1 MHKKKIAAVTMA
13 MILSNYSAGTMQVL
27 ANEVSNNLQ
36 LEKSNEEEASK
47 AVVSKFD
54 LHNIDKLDDYN
65 KEFKIDN
72 SKIKSISN
80 NGGNYGSYTIDKAI
94 DEDFSTFWE
103 TGKENSADFTSE
115 VVITFNEI
123 E

>member
-54 LHNIDKLDDYN
+54 LHNSDKLDDYLN
-65 KEFKIDN
+65 MEIISGKKFSDTSSIHCVQLADYDYPLGLDSMRVIWEKEKQ
-72 SKIKSISN
+72 KEEIKKSR
-80 NGGNYGSYTIDKAI
+80 KL
-94 DEDFSTFWE
+94 
-103 TGKENSADFTSE
+103 
-115 VVITFNEI
+115 
-123 E
+123 

>member
-54 LHNIDKLDDYN
+54 LHNSDKLDEYN
-65 KEFKIDN
+65 KGFKIDN

-80 NGGNYGSYTIDKAI
+80 NGGNYGEYTIDKAI

-103 TGKENSADFTSE
+103 TGKQNSSDFTSE
-115 VVITFNEI
+115 VVIAFN
-123 E
+123 

>member
-54 LHNIDKLDDYN
+54 LHNSDKLDDYN

-72 SKIKSISN
+72 SKIKYISN

-103 TGKENSADFTSE
+103 TGKENSADFTS
-115 VVITFNEI
+115 
-123 E
+123 